1 LCDDGPS
8 NARPSRLILLW
19 QRVLDAVSL
28 REPEPQFSKPLLP
41 LACPTAFG
49 HTSPL
54 LPHAAYLTKQGY
66 DVSFIGGA
74 EFEGAVQ
81 RTGATFFET
90 ENTFT
95 PDLLE
100 EEKTLPEGPPHFI
113 WGLEKYF
120 IDSTPTRMRTLQAV
134 LEKLR
139 EQHPGGEVIIVQETM
154 YMGTWPF
161 VLGAALPRGNDRL
174 QR

>member
-1 LCDDGPS
+1 MD
-8 NARPSRLILLW
+8 
-19 QRVLDAVSL
+19 L
-28 REPEPQFSKPLLP
+28 RMQDLP
-41 LACPTAFG
+41 ASSYSGKEFWMLSHSG
-49 HTSPL
+49 SQSPR
-54 LPHAAYLTKQGY
+54 Y